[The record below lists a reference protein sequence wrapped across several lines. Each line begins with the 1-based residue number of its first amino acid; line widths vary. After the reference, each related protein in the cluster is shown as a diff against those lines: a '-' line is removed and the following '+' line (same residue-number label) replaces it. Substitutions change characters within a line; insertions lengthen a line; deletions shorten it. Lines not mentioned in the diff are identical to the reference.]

1 MAKTGGAMAL
11 LTLLRRIPRPRLTF
25 QPPLWSLALGVL
37 SLWLLTLF
45 MPVGQTLWAEVL
57 TVSGEVNT
65 GQWIFTETPTATPT
79 LTATP
84 GGQSGTTISGFKT
97 AETRWS
103 EGLPAE
109 TFIVFGQICVTN
121 GGERPTE
128 GLRIVDQVEIK
139 PKQQEWQPSV
149 NARLELTPA
158 EQLAPGETRCY
169 DYELAVPWLAET
181 AYRNTATVT
190 ILNHS
195 GWLPGGNHCAG
206 PEPCP
211 FGFTTRTDFEPP
223 AMGKTIPGPT
233 QPNPGDDGG
242 TIIPLPRGWQPSL
255 TPSLTATTTFTLT
268 PTPTL
273 APTDTPI
280 PPTET
285 ATLPPPPT
293 ATPTP
298 SPIPTDTPEPTAT
311 PEPPTPTP
319 EPPTPTPEPPSNPP
333 PPSPGGS

>member
-1 MAKTGGAMAL
+1 MAL
-11 LTLLRRIPRPRLTF
+11 LTLLRRLPRPRLTF
-25 QPPLWSLALGVL
+25 RPPLWSLALVVL

-65 GQWIFTETPTATPT
+65 GEWIFTETPTETPT

-84 GGQSGTTISGFKT
+84 RGQAGTTISGYKT

-103 EGLPAE
+103 QGLPQD

-121 GGERPTE
+121 GGERATV
-128 GLRIVDQVEIK
+128 GLKIVDQVEIK
-139 PKQQEWQPSV
+139 PKHQDWQPLAG
-149 NARLELTPA
+149 ARLELTPA
-158 EQLAPGETRCY
+158 EQLAPGETRCF
-169 DYELAVPWLAET
+169 DYELAVPLQIDT
-181 AYRNTATVT
+181 AFRNTATVT

-195 GWLPGGNHCAG
+195 GWLPGGPHCPG

-223 AMGKTIPGPT
+223 SQGQVIPGPG
-233 QPNPGDDGG
+233 QPNPSDNE
-242 TIIPLPRGWQPSL
+242 TPVIPLPRGWQPSPTP
-255 TPSLTATTTFTLT
+255 TPSLTAS
-268 PTPTL
+268 PTIILSPTATL
-273 APTDTPI
+273 APTETVAPPSATP
-280 PPTET
+280 
-285 ATLPPPPT
+285 TLPPPPT

-298 SPIPTDTPEPTAT
+298 LPPPTDTPAPTAT

-319 EPPTPTPEPPSNPP
+319 EPPTPTPQPPSNPP

>member
-1 MAKTGGAMAL
+1 MAL
-11 LTLLRRIPRPRLTF
+11 LTRLRRLPRPRLTF

-57 TVSGEVNT
+57 TVSGEITT

-79 LTATP
+79 PTP
-84 GGQSGTTISGFKT
+84 TTTPHGQAGTTIHGDKT
-97 AETRWS
+97 AQTRWS
-103 EGLPAE
+103 EGLPGN
-109 TFIVFGQICVTN
+109 TFIVFGKICVTN

-139 PKQQEWQPSV
+139 PKQQNWQPLAE
-149 NARLELTPA
+149 ARLELAPG
-158 EQLAPGETRCY
+158 EPLAPGETRCF
-169 DYELAVPWLAET
+169 DYELAVPWLANT

-195 GWLPGGNHCAG
+195 GWLPGGPHCAG

-211 FGFTTRTDFEPP
+211 YGFTTRTSFEPP
-223 AMGKTIPGPT
+223 SQGETIPGPT
-233 QPNPGDDGG
+233 QPNPGDGDG
-242 TIIPLPRGWQPSL
+242 TAIPLPRGWQPTS
-255 TPSLTATTTFTLT
+255 TPSLTTSPTLT
-268 PTPTL
+268 LTSTPTL
-273 APTDTPI
+273 APTDTPV
-280 PPTET
+280 PPSPTT
-285 ATLPPPPT
+285 TPPPPPT
-293 ATPTP
+293 QTPTP
-298 SPIPTDTPEPTAT
+298 LPPPTDTPAPTVT

-319 EPPTPTPEPPSNPP
+319 APPTPTPVPPSNPP